1 MQAMALTIRTKQ
13 TRPLKSIASQNA
25 MSYRANASRSCD
37 SIHGSCPSRSISAII
52 RMARMPKERPAAKM
66 LHTLHTVPEMS
77 FAPTSWA
84 SVTGRVCIR

>member
-13 TRPLKSIASQNA
+13 TRPLKSIVSQNA

-37 SIHGSCPSRSISAII
+37 SIHGSWSSRSISAII

-77 FAPTSWA
+77 FAPTS
-84 SVTGRVCIR
+84 